1 MSAFPPSKWDVRFL
15 KDMDT
20 LGCTPSENGGLTMEA
35 FMALRPSGGEEGTFK
50 LVLGGTE
57 KLKISLE
64 ISRVLPG
71 QAFTNMFADIELWA
85 GDQIKLEKNS
95 VCSDWWDLEE
105 MVSSQDVVVT
115 DGKGK
120 DRGDD
125 FLTALAEYK
134 KELIA
139 KSGSSEKAG
148 ICMRWML
155 GTLTGGNRV
164 LLMSQVS
171 FYKLK
176 EEQSIHSTY

>member
-1 MSAFPPSKWDVRFL
+1 
-15 KDMDT
+15 
-20 LGCTPSENGGLTMEA
+20 MEA

-71 QAFTNMFADIELWA
+71 PAFTNMFADIELWA

-176 EEQSIHSTY
+176 EEQSIHLTY